1 MRFSFEASDAVGSQW
16 HTSANRLMLNLPI
29 SDRTSFGAVGSLR
42 AFPGA
47 DGGVRAVGRRCGFFR
62 GAGTDPGGG
71 RCIRRRRLV
80 TALLAPAAGLAPPA
94 DAVA

>member
-62 GAGTDPGGG
+62 GQV
-71 RCIRRRRLV
+71 RILV
-80 TALLAPAAGLAPPA
+80 G
-94 DAVA
+94 AVAYGAGDL